1 MVLQVNEEKSFH
13 KANQKIFK
21 TNSFEKRWYH
31 WSKKILNSSVLVVGA
46 GGLGCPVIDY
56 LSRAG
61 VGLIGIIDYDKVD
74 ASNIHRQSIY
84 TYKDIGKYKVEV
96 LKRKLKD
103 INPDVKTK
111 IFKSKITNKNANKIL
126 KQFDII
132 VDGSDNFKTKFLLN
146 QFARKLKKAFIV
158 GAISRYNGH
167 VFSFNFKR
175 NNEACLKCFYQSDVN
190 EEVLN
195 CETDGILG
203 PVAGMVGNM
212 QANEVLKNI
221 LNLKNQLRDKIL
233 IIDLLNLTFRQA
245 NFSKKKNCVCGER

>member
-1 MVLQVNEEKSFH
+1 MRKNLSTKQIKKYSRQIVLKNVGVIGQ
-13 KANQKIFK
+13 
-21 TNSFEKRWYH
+21 
-31 WSKKILNSSVLVVGA
+31 KKILNSSVLVIGA

-61 VGLIGIIDYDKVD
+61 VGRIGIIDYDKVD

-96 LKRKLKD
+96 LKKKLKD

-146 QFARKLKKAFIV
+146 QFALKLKKTFIV
-158 GAISRYNGH
+158 GAISGYDGH
-167 VFSFNFKR
+167 VFSFDFKR

-221 LNLKNQLRDKIL
+221 LGLKNELTNKIL
-233 IIDLLNLTFRQA
+233 IINLLNLTFRQTR
-245 NFSKKKNCVCGER
+245 FSKKRNCICGKK